1 MRWEAG
7 YQVSKIRVTGMRH
20 QQAARHARKDR
31 VLRYDRYLG
40 GAAQPRFMDSFMLED
55 GRYACLCRG
64 QGIGEY
70 YQIYEGLPANIVSA
84 LDDMDHQELLSE
96 RKNVEHESFD
106 SLFGNAEADGAIV
119 AAARISHQR
128 WLARERTETRGT
140 TDSRKKVLRIIME
153 SLREEDKNLLKMIFD
168 SRLSTEE
175 IMQELGVKTKQ
186 ALTNRKTRL
195 LGKIRKIYEELGFEV
210 PTQEQL
216 REENGLAKEAAK
228 ARKKADRERL
238 KNGQR

>member
-1 MRWEAG
+1 M
-7 YQVSKIRVTGMRH
+7 SKIRVTGMRP

-40 GAAQPRFMDSFMLED
+40 VAAQPRLMDSFMLED

-64 QGIGEY
+64 EGIGEY
-70 YQIYEGLPANIVSA
+70 YQVYEGLPANIVSA

-96 RKNVEHESFD
+96 RKKVEHESFD
-106 SLFGNAEADGAIV
+106 SLFGNADADGEIV
-119 AAARISHQR
+119 AAARISHQS